1 MRKSICELCVAF
13 LLMFIAATVTAW
25 GYQVFWNKVVL
36 NVWQLFTTTDI
47 INTFKLP
54 YGACLAIAF
63 GIVMVYS
70 KTKESSEN
78 LSDGINKAI
87 IRIIT
92 KLILIASTILV
103 TALVF

>member
-1 MRKSICELCVAF
+1 MKKTFVEFIVAI
-13 LLMFIAATVTAW
+13 LLMFIASAVTAW
-25 GYQVFWNKVVL
+25 GYQVFWNKVIL

-70 KTKESSEN
+70 KKKESSEN

-92 KLILIASTILV
+92 KLILIALTILV